1 MDIFQYIIPSSFLAS
16 YVKHYWILEG
26 SFKEGMTERIVP
38 TGNMQ
43 LCFYKG
49 THRLATPTDSE
60 GKILPPS
67 LLSGQTTGYSDIY
80 PAGAIRII
88 CVVFQPHGANAF
100 FRLPMQDLSN
110 QKVSAGELSDPLLSI
125 LEEKV
130 MMTESVTECIRHIET
145 FLISRLTVS
154 RDQQRIFAA
163 IRLINQRPTDIRLND
178 LSNETCLSDKQFRR
192 LFASHVGINPKDFIR
207 TVRFQYALSIA
218 QNHPGISLAQLAADA
233 GFYDQPHLI
242 NEFRQFSGLTPK
254 EYFKQCDPLSDYF
267 S

>member
-1 MDIFQYIIPSSFLAS
+1 MDVFQYIEPSPLLAS

-26 SFKEGMTERIVP
+26 DFPEGMSERIIP
-38 TGNMQ
+38 TGNIQ
-43 LCFYKG
+43 LIFYKG
-49 THRLATPTDSE
+49 SHRMTAPEDNQ

-67 LLSGQTTGYSDIY
+67 LLSGQTTGYSDIF
-80 PAGAIRII
+80 PTGTIRII
-88 CVVFQPHGANAF
+88 CVVFQPLGANAF
-100 FRLPMQDLSN
+100 FRLPMQELSN
-110 QKVSAGELSDPLLSI
+110 QKVSAQDLSDPFLEI

-130 MMTESVTECIRHIET
+130 MITKSVTACIRHIET
-145 FLISRLTVS
+145 FLINRLVVS
-154 RDQQRIFAA
+154 RDQQRILAA

-192 LFASHVGINPKDFIR
+192 LFASHVGLNPKDFIR

-218 QNHPGISLAQLAADA
+218 QHHPGISLAQLAVDA

-254 EYFKQCDPLSDYF
+254 EYFRQCDPLSDYF